1 VWRRSTPAGQAKN
14 AMAVIDAG
22 PSWPDFGEVTGWS
35 ELPNAGKQL
44 HTRLDRLL
52 PRAVLPRHH
61 GDHGARWSAA
71 T

>member
-1 VWRRSTPAGQAKN
+1 
-14 AMAVIDAG
+14 MAVIDAR

-61 GDHGARWSAA
+61 GARWSAA